1 MPSQKKINY
10 AKQLNELLDT
20 YDKIMIVGCDN
31 VRSRQMQN
39 IRIALRGKAVLL
51 MGKNTLVKKIMTDRA
66 ASSGNDRD
74 KQIVAKLVA
83 DELLVGNVGL
93 IFTNGDLQKIKETV
107 EKERV
112 QAPAKAGALAPVDVT
127 VPAGNTGLEPT
138 KTSFF
143 QALSIATKI
152 TKGTVEIIKDEK
164 VVTAGQKVGSSEA
177 TLLQMLGINPFFYGL
192 IIQYIWDQ
200 GSVYSAEVLNLTQED
215 KINRFREGIANVAAV
230 SLALGW
236 TTKAS
241 FPHVVVNAFK
251 DILSVSVGTNYD
263 FDEFNGKQLKESI
276 LRGPVAAAPSQSS
289 AAAGGSAAAAAPKKE
304 EAEESDEEMGFG
316 LFD

>member
-1 MPSQKKINY
+1 MPSQKKIEY

-51 MGKNTLVKKIMTDRA
+51 MGKNTLIKRIMQDR
-66 ASSGNDRD
+66 STKTGNDRD
-74 KQIVAKLVA
+74 KQIVAKLVV
-83 DELLVGNVGL
+83 DELITGNVGL
-93 IFTNGDLQKIKETV
+93 IFTNGDLQKIKEVV
-107 EKERV
+107 EQERV
-112 QAPAKAGALAPVDVT
+112 QAPAKAGAIAPVDVV

-152 TKGTVEIIKDEK
+152 TKGTVEIIKDEQ
-164 VVTAGQKVGSSEA
+164 VITAGQKVGSSEA

-192 IIQYIWDQ
+192 VIQYIWDQ
-200 GSVYSAEVLNLTQED
+200 GSVYSAEVLNLTQQD
-215 KINRFREGIANVAAV
+215 KIARFQEGIANLAAV
-230 SLALGW
+230 SLALGIP
-236 TTKAS
+236 TKAS
-241 FPHVVVNAFK
+241 FPHVLMNAFK
-251 DILSVSVGTNYD
+251 DILAVSVGTDYD
-263 FDEFNGKQLKESI
+263 FDEFKGKELKQSI
-276 LRGPVAAAPSQSS
+276 LKGPVAVAPTAAP
-289 AAAGGSAAAAAPKKE
+289 AGGKAAPAAAAAPKKE
-304 EAEESDEEMGFG
+304 EEEEDEDMGFG

>member
-1 MPSQKKINY
+1 MPSQKKIDY

-39 IRIALRGKAVLL
+39 IRIALRGKATLL
-51 MGKNTLVKKIMTDRA
+51 MGKNTLIKRIMQDR
-66 ASSGNDRD
+66 STKSGNDRD

-83 DELLVGNVGL
+83 DELIVGNVGL
-93 IFTNGDLQKIKETV
+93 IFTNGDLGKIKDVV
-107 EKERV
+107 EMERV
-112 QAPAKAGALAPVDVT
+112 QAPAKAGAMAPVDVV

-164 VVTAGQKVGSSEA
+164 VVIAGTKVGSSEA
-177 TLLQMLGINPFFYGL
+177 TLLQMLGINPFYYGL
-192 IIQYIWDQ
+192 IIQYVWDQ
-200 GSVYSAEVLNLTQED
+200 GSVYSAEVLNLTEQD
-215 KINRFREGIANVAAV
+215 KIDRFQQGIANVAAI

-241 FPHVVVNAFK
+241 FPHVVINAFK
-251 DILSVSVGTNYD
+251 DILSVSVGTDYD
-263 FDEFNGKQLKESI
+263 FDEFEGKTLKQGI
-276 LRGPVAAAPSQSS
+276 LRGPVAVAPTQAKGPAA
-289 AAAGGSAAAAAPKKE
+289 AAAAAPKEE
-304 EAEESDEEMGFG
+304 EAEEEDMGFG

>member
-1 MPSQKKINY
+1 
-10 AKQLNELLDT
+10 
-20 YDKIMIVGCDN
+20 
-31 VRSRQMQN
+31 
-39 IRIALRGKAVLL
+39 
-51 MGKNTLVKKIMTDRA
+51 MGKNTLIKRIMTDR
-66 ASSGNDRD
+66 STKSGADRD

-83 DELLVGNVGL
+83 DELIAGNVGL
-93 IFTNGDLQKIKETV
+93 IFTNGDLTKIKDVV

-112 QAPAKAGALAPVDVT
+112 QAPAKAGAIAPVDVV

-152 TKGTVEIIKDEK
+152 TKGMVEIIKDEK
-164 VVTAGQKVGSSEA
+164 VVVAGTKVGSSEA

-192 IIQYIWDQ
+192 VIQYIWDQ

-215 KINRFREGIANVAAV
+215 KIARFQEGVANVAAV

-241 FPHVVVNAFK
+241 FPHVVMNAFK
-251 DILSVSVGTNYD
+251 DFLAVSLGTNYD
-263 FDEFNGKQLKESI
+263 FDEFKGKELKESI
-276 LRGPVAAAPSQSS
+276 LRGPVATAPSQSS
-289 AAAGGSAAAAAPKKE
+289 APSGGAAAAPAKKQE
-304 EAEESDEEMGFG
+304 EEEEEEDMGFG

>member
-1 MPSQKKINY
+1 MPSQKKIDY
-10 AKQLNELLDT
+10 SKQLNELLDT

-39 IRIALRGKAVLL
+39 IRIALRGKAILL
-51 MGKNTLVKKIMTDRA
+51 MGKNTLIKKVMTDRSA
-66 ASSGNDRD
+66 KTGQDRD

-83 DELLVGNVGL
+83 DELITGNVGL
-93 IFTNGDLQKIKETV
+93 IFTNGDLQKIKEV
-107 EKERV
+107 VAKERV
-112 QAPAKAGALAPVDVT
+112 QAPAKAGAMAPVDVV

-164 VVTAGQKVGSSEA
+164 VITAGHKVGSSEA

-215 KINRFREGIANVAAV
+215 KISRFQEGVGNVAAI

-241 FPHVVVNAFK
+241 FPHVLLNAFK
-251 DILSVSVGTNYD
+251 DFLAVSLGTDYD
-263 FDEFNGKQLKESI
+263 FDEFKGKDLKQSI
-276 LRGPVAAAPSQSS
+276 LRGPVAVAPTGGAKSGAAAPP
-289 AAAGGSAAAAAPKKE
+289 PKKE
-304 EAEESDEEMGFG
+304 EEEEEDEDIGLS

>member
-1 MPSQKKINY
+1 MPSQKKIEY
-10 AKQLNELLDT
+10 GKQLNVLLDT

-39 IRIALRGKAVLL
+39 IRIALRGKAILL
-51 MGKNTLVKKIMTDRA
+51 MGKNTLIKRVMQDRA
-66 ASSGNDRD
+66 TKSGQDRD

-93 IFTNGDLQKIKETV
+93 IFTNGDLNKIKDVV

-112 QAPAKAGALAPVDVT
+112 QAPAKAGAIAPVDVT

-164 VVTAGQKVGSSEA
+164 VVTAGVKVGTSEA
-177 TLLQMLGINPFFYGL
+177 TLLQMLGINPFYYGL
-192 IIQYIWDQ
+192 IIQYVWDQ
-200 GSVYSAEVLNLTQED
+200 GSVYSAEVLNLTEED
-215 KINRFREGIANVAAV
+215 KVSRFQEGVANVAAI

-241 FPHVVVNAFK
+241 FPHVLMNAFK
-251 DILSVSVGTNYD
+251 DFLAISVGTDYD
-263 FDEFNGKQLKESI
+263 FDEFNGKKLKEGI
-276 LRGPVAAAPSQSS
+276 LRGPVAAAPAA
-289 AAAGGSAAAAAPKKE
+289 AAAGGKGAPAAAAKKVE
-304 EAEESDEEMGFG
+304 EEPEEEEDMGFG

>member
-1 MPSQKKINY
+1 MPSQKKVNY

-51 MGKNTLVKKIMTDRA
+51 MGKNTLVKKIMTDR
-66 ASSGNDRD
+66 SLKSGADRD

-93 IFTNGDLQKIKETV
+93 IFTNGDLQKIKEVV

-112 QAPAKAGALAPVDVT
+112 QAPAKAGALAPVDVV

-143 QALSIATKI
+143 QALSITTKI

-164 VVTAGQKVGSSEA
+164 VIHAGQKVGSSEA
-177 TLLQMLGINPFFYGL
+177 TLLQMLGINPFYYGL

-200 GSVYSAEVLNLTQED
+200 GSVYSAEVLNLTQQD
-215 KINRFREGIANVAAV
+215 KINRFQEGIANVAAV

-241 FPHVVVNAFK
+241 FPHVLMNAFK
-251 DILSVSVGTNYD
+251 DILAVSVGTDYD

-276 LRGPVAAAPSQSS
+276 LRGPVAAAPVAS
-289 AAAGGSAAAAAPKKE
+289 AAGSSGGAAAAAPKKE
-304 EAEESDEEMGFG
+304 EEEEEDEEMGFG

>member
-20 YDKIMIVGCDN
+20 FDKIMIVGCDN

-39 IRIALRGKAVLL
+39 IRIALRGKATLL
-51 MGKNTLVKKIMTDRA
+51 MGKNTLIKRIMLDR
-66 ASSGNDRD
+66 STKSGNDRD

-93 IFTNGDLQKIKETV
+93 IFTNGDLTKIKDVV

-112 QAPAKAGALAPVDVT
+112 QAPAKAGALAPVDVV

-164 VVTAGQKVGSSEA
+164 VVIAGTKVGSSEA
-177 TLLQMLGINPFFYGL
+177 TLLQMLGINPFYYGL

-200 GSVYSAEVLNLTQED
+200 GSVYSAEVLNLTQQD
-215 KINRFREGIANVAAV
+215 KIDRFQQGVANVAAI

-241 FPHVVVNAFK
+241 FPHVVMNAFK
-251 DILSVSVGTNYD
+251 DILSVSLGTDYD
-263 FDEFNGKQLKESI
+263 FDEFNGKELKEGI
-276 LRGPVAAAPSQSS
+276 LRGPVAVAAP
-289 AAAGGSAAAAAPKKE
+289 AKGAGGAAPAAAAKKVE
-304 EAEESDEEMGFG
+304 EEEEGDDDMGFG

>member
-1 MPSQKKINY
+1 MPSAKKVQY

-39 IRIALRGKAVLL
+39 IRIALRGKAVML
-51 MGKNTLVKKIMTDRA
+51 MGKNTLISKIINDR
-66 ASSGNDRD
+66 SSKSGADRD
-74 KQIVAKLVA
+74 KQLYQKLVT
-83 DELLVGNVGL
+83 DKLIVGNVGL
-93 IFTNGDLQKIKETV
+93 IFTNGDLSSIKSV
-107 EKERV
+107 IGQERV
-112 QAPAKAGALAPVDVT
+112 QAPAKAGAIAPVDVT

-152 TKGTVEIIKDEK
+152 TKGTVEIIKDEQ
-164 VVTAGQKVGSSEA
+164 VIHAGQKVGSSEA

-192 IIQYIWDQ
+192 IILYVWDQ
-200 GSVYSAEVLNLTQED
+200 GSVYSAEVLDMTEQD
-215 KINRFREGIANVAAV
+215 KLERFQQGVANVAAL

-236 TTKAS
+236 TNKAS
-241 FPHVVVNAFK
+241 FPHAMIDAFK
-251 DILSVSVGTNYD
+251 NMLAISVVTDYS
-263 FDEFNGKQLKESI
+263 FDEFKGKELKEAI
-276 LRGPVAAAPSQSS
+276 LKGPVAVAAP
-289 AAAGGSAAAAAPKKE
+289 AAGKTAAAAPAPKKE

>member
-1 MPSQKKINY
+1 MPSQKKVEY

-51 MGKNTLVKKIMTDRA
+51 MGKNTLIKRIMQDRSA
-66 ASSGNDRD
+66 KTGNDRD
-74 KQIVAKLVA
+74 KQIVAKLVV
-83 DELLVGNVGL
+83 DELITGNVGL
-93 IFTNGDLQKIKETV
+93 IFTNGDLQKIKEVV

-112 QAPAKAGALAPVDVT
+112 QAPAKAGAMAPVDVV

-143 QALSIATKI
+143 QALSITTKI

-164 VVTAGQKVGSSEA
+164 VITAGHKVGTSEA

-200 GSVYSAEVLNLTQED
+200 GSVYSAEVLNLTLED
-215 KINRFREGIANVAAV
+215 KIARFQEGIANVAAI
-230 SLALGW
+230 SLALGIP
-236 TTKAS
+236 TKAS
-241 FPHVVVNAFK
+241 FPHVVMNAFK
-251 DILSVSVGTNYD
+251 DILAVSVGTDYD
-263 FDEFNGKQLKESI
+263 FDEFKGKELKQGI
-276 LRGPVAAAPSQSS
+276 LRGPVAAAPTS
-289 AAAGGSAAAAAPKKE
+289 APAAKGSAAPAAAPKKE
-304 EAEESDEEMGFG
+304 EEEEEEDMGFG

>member
-1 MPSQKKINY
+1 MPSQKKIDY

-39 IRIALRGKAVLL
+39 IRIALRGKAILL
-51 MGKNTLVKKIMTDRA
+51 MGKNTLIKRIMTDRSA
-66 ASSGNDRD
+66 KSGNDRD
-74 KQIVAKLVA
+74 KQIVAKLVT

-93 IFTNGDLQKIKETV
+93 IFTNGDLAKIKDVV

-112 QAPAKAGALAPVDVT
+112 QAPAKAGAMAPVDVT

-152 TKGTVEIIKDEK
+152 TKGTVEIIKDEQ
-164 VVTAGQKVGSSEA
+164 VVTAGHKVGSSEA
-177 TLLQMLGINPFFYGL
+177 TLLQMLGINPFYYGL
-192 IIQYIWDQ
+192 VILYVWDQ
-200 GSVYSAEVLNLTQED
+200 GSVYSAEVLNLTEQD
-215 KINRFREGIANVAAV
+215 KIDRFQQGIANVAAI

-241 FPHVVVNAFK
+241 FPHVVINAFK
-251 DILSVSVGTNYD
+251 DILSVSVGTDYE
-263 FDEFNGKQLKESI
+263 FDEFDGKALKQSV
-276 LRGPVAAAPSQSS
+276 LRGPVASAAP
-289 AAAGGSAAAAAPKKE
+289 AAAKGGKAAAAAPAAKE
-304 EAEESDEEMGFG
+304 EEPEEEDMGFG

>member
-1 MPSQKKINY
+1 MPSQKKIDY

-39 IRIALRGKAVLL
+39 IRIALRGKAILL
-51 MGKNTLVKKIMTDRA
+51 MGKNTLIKRIMTDRSA
-66 ASSGNDRD
+66 KSGNDRD
-74 KQIVAKLVA
+74 KQIVAKLVT

-93 IFTNGDLQKIKETV
+93 IFTNGDLAKIKDVV

-112 QAPAKAGALAPVDVT
+112 QAPAKAGAMAPVDVI

-152 TKGTVEIIKDEK
+152 TKGTVEIIKDEQ
-164 VVTAGQKVGSSEA
+164 VVTAGHKVGSSEA
-177 TLLQMLGINPFFYGL
+177 TLLQMLGINPFYYGL
-192 IIQYIWDQ
+192 VILYVWDQ
-200 GSVYSAEVLNLTQED
+200 GSVYSAEVLNLTEQD
-215 KINRFREGIANVAAV
+215 KIDRFQQGIANVAAI

-241 FPHVVVNAFK
+241 FPHVVINAFK
-251 DILSVSVGTNYD
+251 DILSVSVGTDYE
-263 FDEFNGKQLKESI
+263 FDEFDGKALKQSV
-276 LRGPVAAAPSQSS
+276 LRGPVASAAP
-289 AAAGGSAAAAAPKKE
+289 AAAKGGKAAAAAPAAKE
-304 EAEESDEEMGFG
+304 EEPEEEDMGFG

>member
-1 MPSQKKINY
+1 MPSQKKIDY

-39 IRIALRGKAVLL
+39 IRIALRGKAILL
-51 MGKNTLVKKIMTDRA
+51 MGKNTLISRIMQDRA
-66 ASSGNDRD
+66 AKSGNDRD
-74 KQIVAKLVA
+74 KQIVGKLVT
-83 DELLVGNVGL
+83 DGLIVGNVGL
-93 IFTNGDLQKIKETV
+93 IFTNGDLQKIKEVV

-112 QAPAKAGALAPVDVT
+112 QAPAKAGSMAPVDVV

-164 VVTAGQKVGSSEA
+164 VVTAGTKVGSSEA
-177 TLLQMLGINPFFYGL
+177 TLLQMLGINPFYYGL
-192 IIQYIWDQ
+192 IIEYIWDQ
-200 GSVYSAEVLNLTQED
+200 GSVYSAEVLNLTQQD
-215 KINRFREGIANVAAV
+215 KIDRFQQGIANVAAI

-241 FPHVVVNAFK
+241 FPHVVLNAFK
-251 DILSVSVGTNYD
+251 DILSVSVGTDYD
-263 FDEFNGKQLKESI
+263 FSEHNGKQLKESI
-276 LRGPVAAAPSQSS
+276 LKGPVAGPAAVQGGKP
-289 AAAGGSAAAAAPKKE
+289 AAAAAAAPAAKE
-304 EAEESDEEMGFG
+304 EEEEEDMGFG

>member
-1 MPSQKKINY
+1 MPSQKKVAY
-10 AKQLNELLDT
+10 SKQLNELLDT

-39 IRIALRGKAVLL
+39 IRIALRGKAILL
-51 MGKNTLVKKIMTDRA
+51 MGKNTLIKKIMTDRC
-66 ASSGNDRD
+66 SKSGADRD

-83 DELLVGNVGL
+83 DELITGNVGL
-93 IFTNGDLQKIKETV
+93 IFTNGDLQKIKEV
-107 EKERV
+107 LEKERV
-112 QAPAKAGALAPVDVT
+112 QAPAKAGSLAPVDVT

-152 TKGTVEIIKDEK
+152 TKGMVEIIKDEK
-164 VVTAGQKVGSSEA
+164 VVTAGTKVGSSEA

-192 IIQYIWDQ
+192 VIQYIWDQ
-200 GSVYSAEVLNLTQED
+200 GSVYSAEVLNLTQQD
-215 KINRFREGIANVAAV
+215 KISRFQEGVSNVAAI

-241 FPHVVVNAFK
+241 FPHVVMNAFK
-251 DILSVSVGTNYD
+251 DFLAVSLGTDYD
-263 FDEFNGKQLKESI
+263 FDEFKGKELKESI
-276 LRGPVAAAPSQSS
+276 LRGPVASAAP
-289 AAAGGSAAAAAPKKE
+289 AAGGSGGGAAAPPPKKE
-304 EAEESDEEMGFG
+304 EEEEEDEDIGLS

>member
-1 MPSQKKINY
+1 MPSQKKVNY

-66 ASSGNDRD
+66 SKSGADRD

-93 IFTNGDLQKIKETV
+93 IFTNGDLQKIKEVV

-112 QAPAKAGALAPVDVT
+112 QAPAKAGAVAPVDVV

-164 VVTAGQKVGSSEA
+164 VVHAGTKVGSSEA

-200 GSVYSAEVLNLTQED
+200 GSVYSAEVLNLTPED
-215 KINRFREGIANVAAV
+215 KVNRFREGIANVAAV

-241 FPHVVVNAFK
+241 FPHVVMNAFK
-251 DILSVSVGTNYD
+251 DFLAVSLGTDYE

-276 LRGPVAAAPSQSS
+276 LRGPVAVAPSATS
-289 AAAGGSAAAAAPKKE
+289 APAGGSAPAPKKE
-304 EAEESDEEMGFG
+304 EEEEEDEEMGFG

>member
-1 MPSQKKINY
+1 MPSQKKVNY

-51 MGKNTLVKKIMTDRA
+51 MGKNTLVKKIMTDR
-66 ASSGNDRD
+66 SLKSGADRD

-93 IFTNGDLQKIKETV
+93 IFTNGDLQKIKEVV

-112 QAPAKAGALAPVDVT
+112 QAPAKAGALAPVDVV

-143 QALSIATKI
+143 QALSITTKI

-164 VVTAGQKVGSSEA
+164 VIHAGQKVGSSEA

-200 GSVYSAEVLNLTQED
+200 GSVYSAEVLNLTQQD
-215 KINRFREGIANVAAV
+215 KINRFQEGIANVAAV

-241 FPHVVVNAFK
+241 FPHVLMNAFK
-251 DILSVSVGTNYD
+251 DILAVSVGTDYD

-276 LRGPVAAAPSQSS
+276 LRGPVAAAPVAS
-289 AAAGGSAAAAAPKKE
+289 AAGSSGGAAAAAPKKE
-304 EAEESDEEMGFG
+304 EEEEEDEEMGFG

>member
-1 MPSQKKINY
+1 MPSQKKIDY

-39 IRIALRGKAVLL
+39 IRIALRGKATLL
-51 MGKNTLVKKIMTDRA
+51 MGKNTLIKRIMQDRSA
-66 ASSGNDRD
+66 KSGNDRD

-83 DELLVGNVGL
+83 DELIVGNVGL
-93 IFTNGDLQKIKETV
+93 IFTNGDLQKIKEVV
-107 EKERV
+107 EQERV
-112 QAPAKAGALAPVDVT
+112 QAPAKAGAVAPVTVI

-164 VVTAGQKVGSSEA
+164 VITEGQKVGSSEA
-177 TLLQMLGINPFFYGL
+177 TLLQMLGINPFYYGL

-200 GSVYSAEVLNLTQED
+200 GSVYSAEVLNLTQQD
-215 KINRFREGIANVAAV
+215 KIDRFQQGIANVAAI

-241 FPHVVVNAFK
+241 FPHVVINAFK
-251 DILSVSVGTNYD
+251 DILSVSVGTDYE
-263 FDEFNGKQLKESI
+263 FDEFDGKALKQSV
-276 LRGPVAAAPSQSS
+276 LRGPVVTAAPTQAAKGGAAAP
-289 AAAGGSAAAAAPKKE
+289 AAAAKE
-304 EAEESDEEMGFG
+304 EEEEDDEMGFG

>member
-1 MPSQKKINY
+1 MPSQKKIAY
-10 AKQLNELLDT
+10 SKQLNELLDT

-39 IRIALRGKAVLL
+39 IRIALRGKAILL
-51 MGKNTLVKKIMTDRA
+51 MGKNTLIKKIMSDRSA
-66 ASSGNDRD
+66 KSGADRD

-83 DELLVGNVGL
+83 DELITGNVGL
-93 IFTNGDLQKIKETV
+93 IFTNGDLQKIKEVV

-112 QAPAKAGALAPVDVT
+112 QAPAKAGAIAPVDVI

-164 VVTAGQKVGSSEA
+164 VITEGTKVGSSEA

-192 IIQYIWDQ
+192 VIQYIWDQ

-215 KINRFREGIANVAAV
+215 KISRFQEGVANLAAV

-241 FPHVVVNAFK
+241 FPHVVMNAFK
-251 DILSVSVGTNYD
+251 DFLSVSLGTDYD
-263 FDEFNGKQLKESI
+263 FDEFKGKQLKESI
-276 LRGPVAAAPSQSS
+276 LRGPVAAAPVVGGGGKSGG
-289 AAAGGSAAAAAPKKE
+289 AAAPPPKKE
-304 EAEESDEEMGFG
+304 EEEEEDEDIGLS